1 METFQKKMQERKH
14 VISCAC
20 RGVNRGTGGP
30 GELARAM
37 QILVSRGRVG
47 KDGFEQIED
56 DMRALR
62 LGEKDPVFMAVFIL
76 SCIKKTWTMKKE

>member
-62 LGEKDPVFMAVFIL
+62 LGEKEPATLCLWQCLFFHA
-76 SCIKKTWTMKKE
+76 

>member
-76 SCIKKTWTMKKE
+76 SWTMKKE

>member
-37 QILVSRGRVG
+37 QILVSRGTGGAELG
-47 KDGFEQIED
+47 K
-56 DMRALR
+56 MALN
-62 LGEKDPVFMAVFIL
+62 KQKM
-76 SCIKKTWTMKKE
+76 T

>member
-37 QILVSRGRVG
+37 QILVSRGTGGAELG
-47 KDGFEQIED
+47 K
-56 DMRALR
+56 MALN
-62 LGEKDPVFMAVFIL
+62 K
-76 SCIKKTWTMKKE
+76 